1 MGSAVRHPGGVYQH
15 VREVILVRKYHNR
28 KVEINGNVFD
38 SIAEANRYKEL
49 CILSGA
55 GAIEYLKLQPEYELI
70 PAFTRRGKRFRKT
83 CYIADFEYRIGN
95 RIIVEDVKGFKT
107 EAYKI
112 KRKLFEYR
120 YPEYEFMEVKG

>member
-1 MGSAVRHPGGVYQH
+1 M
-15 VREVILVRKYHNR
+15 RKYRNR
-28 KVEINGNVFD
+28 KVEIHGIVFD

-49 CILSGA
+49 CILAGA
-55 GAIEYLKLQPEYELI
+55 GAIEDLKLQPEYELI
-70 PAFTRRGKRFRKT
+70 PAFTRRGKHFRKT
-83 CYIADFEYRIGN
+83 CYIADFEYRIGD